1 MTDIQTATEMARKK
15 YLPMNGI
22 IAVSN
27 DGYNII
33 FYVEKEEDARRVP
46 ASFMGYRCIAM
57 VIGKLMK
64 L

>member
-1 MTDIQTATEMARKK
+1 VRSIEAATEMARIKF
-15 YLPMNGI
+15 LPMKGI
-22 IAVSN
+22 VAVSH

-33 FYVEKEEDARRVP
+33 FYVETEEDARKIP
-46 ASFMGYRCIAM
+46 ATFMGYRCITR